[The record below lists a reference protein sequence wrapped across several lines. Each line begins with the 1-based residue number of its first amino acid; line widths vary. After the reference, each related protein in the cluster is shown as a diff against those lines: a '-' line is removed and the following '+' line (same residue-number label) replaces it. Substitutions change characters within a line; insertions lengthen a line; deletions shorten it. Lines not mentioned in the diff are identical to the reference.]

1 MAKRVVKD
9 ENGVVMPVKRE
20 RAPAENLPTAA
31 EQRTVAEGTNDTE
44 KEISRYREKKS
55 GKPIGEEEVMKARS
69 IMQQYFN
76 NKKLFDER
84 YKQNFDTYNLLYND
98 NNGDRQYYKDSDG
111 EIHEQIIKKSIGGQ
125 TLNVILNKHADA
137 MDNYPEPIFL
147 PRSADDEV
155 TAQQLNSVVPCI
167 LDRNRFQ
174 KTYDECWTDKLVGG
188 ACCYGISW
196 DAQAENGLGDIRI
209 DRVNI
214 LNIAWAPYVEDIQES
229 PHFFCVAYEEIE
241 DLKEAYPDELK
252 EVSTEDL
259 GLSEFRTYQ
268 SESETKGKAA
278 VIDWYYKK
286 GGSVH
291 LVKFVGRHILFAS
304 ENEPKRY
311 PNGLY
316 NHGKYPFV
324 IGALFPLRRTPVG
337 FSFIDIC
344 RAPQENLDNLKRDIL
359 KNIKVNSQTRNLV
372 SRSAMINIQDLADIN
387 KEFVEADGMNLG
399 QMMYPLDTKDIAP
412 GALSMYQALVDE
424 IKTTTGTNDASNGA
438 SAAGVTSGSAIAA
451 LQEAGGKISR
461 DINKGGFREFE
472 SICVII
478 LELIRQFYIPAR
490 WFRIIGEDKKAD
502 YKEFSNEGL
511 LPKQVTPEGL
521 EELDEP
527 FERLPVFDIKV
538 KAQRANPFTTAA
550 NNQMMIDMYNMG
562 AFAPENADAALVML
576 ECMSFEG
583 KDKVVE
589 MIKQNSQTAAAMQ
602 QMAQQ
607 LQMSQAMVAEQA
619 AQGVTPQT
627 AAPLQSTPTQATI

>member
-9 ENGVVMPVKRE
+9 ENGVVMPVKTE

-31 EQRTVAEGTNDTE
+31 EQRPREDNTE
-44 KEISRYREKKS
+44 QDRAGADSGEEKKGS
-55 GKPIGEEEVMKARS
+55 KKPIGEEEIMKARS

-84 YKQNFDTYNLLYND
+84 FTQNFDTYNLLYNE
-98 NNGDRQYYKDSDG
+98 NNGQRQYYKDSDG
-111 EIHEQIIKKSIGGQ
+111 ELHEQMIRHRIGGQ

-137 MDNYPEPIFL
+137 MDNYPEPTFL

-155 TAQQLNSVVPCI
+155 TAQQLNSVMPCV
-167 LDRNRFQ
+167 LDRNKFQ
-174 KTYDECWTDKLVGG
+174 KVYDECWTDKLVGG
-188 ACCYGISW
+188 ACCYGVSW

-209 DRVNI
+209 NRVNI

-229 PHFFCVAYEEIE
+229 PHFFCVAYDELE

-259 GLSEFRTYQ
+259 GLSEFKTYQ
-268 SESETKGKAA
+268 NESETKGKAA

-286 GGSVH
+286 GGLLH

-304 ENEPKRY
+304 ENAPEKY
-311 PNGLY
+311 PHGFY
-316 NHGKYPFV
+316 DHGKYPFIV
-324 IGALFPLRRTPVG
+324 GALFPLRRTPVG

-344 RAPQENLDNLKRDIL
+344 RTPQDNLDNLKRDIL

-372 SRSAMINIQDLADIN
+372 SRSAMVNMEDLADIN

-399 QMMYPLDTKDIAP
+399 QMLHPLDTKDIAP

-472 SICVII
+472 DICSMV
-478 LELIRQFYIPAR
+478 LELMRQFYNPAR
-490 WFRIIGEDKKAD
+490 WFRIIGEDKKAE
-502 YKEFSNEGL
+502 YVQFSNEGL
-511 LPKQVTPEGL
+511 LPQQVTPEGL

-527 FERLPVFDIKV
+527 FERLPVFDIQV

-550 NNQMMIDMYNMG
+550 NNQMMIDMFNMG
-562 AFAPENADAALVML
+562 VFAPENADAALVML

-583 KDKVVE
+583 KDKIVD

-602 QMAQQ
+602 QMAEQ

-619 AQGVTPQT
+619 AQGVTP
-627 AAPLQSTPTQATI
+627 AAPMATQI

>member
-9 ENGVVMPVKRE
+9 ENGVVMPVKTE

-31 EQRTVAEGTNDTE
+31 EQRPREDSTE
-44 KEISRYREKKS
+44 QDRAGADSGEEKKGS
-55 GKPIGEEEVMKARS
+55 RKPIGEEEIMKARS

-84 YKQNFDTYNLLYND
+84 FTQNFDTYNLLYNE
-98 NNGDRQYYKDSDG
+98 NNGQRQYYKDSDG
-111 EIHEQIIKKSIGGQ
+111 ELHEQMIRHRIGGQ

-137 MDNYPEPIFL
+137 MDNYPEPTFL

-155 TAQQLNSVVPCI
+155 TAQQLNSVMPCV
-167 LDRNRFQ
+167 LDRNKFQ
-174 KTYDECWTDKLVGG
+174 KVYDECWTDKLVGG
-188 ACCYGISW
+188 ACCYGVSW

-209 DRVNI
+209 NRVNM

-229 PHFFCVAYEEIE
+229 PHFFCVAYDELE

-259 GLSEFRTYQ
+259 GLSEFKTYQ
-268 SESETKGKAA
+268 NESETKGKAA

-286 GGSVH
+286 GGLLH

-304 ENEPKRY
+304 ENAPEKY
-311 PNGLY
+311 PHGFY
-316 NHGKYPFV
+316 DHGKYPFIV
-324 IGALFPLRRTPVG
+324 GALFPLRRTPVG
-337 FSFIDIC
+337 FGFIDIC
-344 RAPQENLDNLKRDIL
+344 RTPQDNLDNLKRDIL

-372 SRSAMINIQDLADIN
+372 SRSAMVNMEDLSDIN

-399 QMMYPLDTKDIAP
+399 QMLHPLDTKDIAP

-472 SICVII
+472 DICSMV
-478 LELIRQFYIPAR
+478 LELMRQFYNPAR
-490 WFRIIGEDKKAD
+490 WFRIIGEDKKAE
-502 YKEFSNEGL
+502 YVQFSNEGL
-511 LPKQVTPEGL
+511 LPQQVTPEGL

-527 FERLPVFDIKV
+527 FERLPVFDIQV

-550 NNQMMIDMYNMG
+550 NNQMMIDMFNMG
-562 AFAPENADAALVML
+562 VFAPENADAALVML

-583 KDKVVE
+583 KDKIVD

-602 QMAQQ
+602 QMAEQ

-619 AQGVTPQT
+619 AQGVAP
-627 AAPLQSTPTQATI
+627 AAPMATQI